1 MKGSHL
7 GCVPAHGCSFQAP
20 PRVVIRGPMF
30 CAPENTV
37 HICRHW
43 RCLQPWSLSRVRT
56 AECCHSLA
64 TALVISPFLVNVVPA
79 CQHPSP
85 LLYLRGL
92 TWGLGELRGNI
103 SLCDPGEKG
112 PRGSGEFLLREITIH
127 QKRAKEGE
135 ESSLIRS
142 PHAVPGGSGHG
153 IHSLG
158 NPTSWDMGAF
168 VLAHPGFVA
177 ACQGFQKSGRPGPWV
192 HVPEYPLG
200 LEQVLWLRRG
210 HLTPPRVWGLRK
222 APGRSSSQGKGKLR
236 RHLSFV
242 VDLAVNVPV
251 RVL

>member
-30 CAPENTV
+30 CAPENPV
-37 HICRHW
+37 HMCRHW

-92 TWGLGELRGNI
+92 RWGLGELRGNI

-135 ESSLIRS
+135 ESCFIRCPS
-142 PHAVPGGSGHG
+142 CCP
-153 IHSLG
+153 
-158 NPTSWDMGAF
+158 
-168 VLAHPGFVA
+168 
-177 ACQGFQKSGRPGPWV
+177 
-192 HVPEYPLG
+192 
-200 LEQVLWLRRG
+200 
-210 HLTPPRVWGLRK
+210 
-222 APGRSSSQGKGKLR
+222 
-236 RHLSFV
+236 
-242 VDLAVNVPV
+242 
-251 RVL
+251 